1 MLKRF
6 WFCLAVLVLSMPGPL
21 SAADGVWK
29 QVRSNNGII
38 VYSKTTSAGQWVSAK
53 GVGVV
58 EAPIQKVLPYFTDI
72 KKSQEITPRCDKKMI
87 LKTFS
92 DKDRIEYNHI
102 RLIWPFK
109 DRYLIYRGRELH
121 LGGGKIL
128 LTVEDSEGYDYQ
140 ERDKIRG
147 KIRNGRFW
155 FKPLNSH
162 QTHVSIETDLN
173 AAGWLPRWILGLA
186 ARDWV
191 YNMIGNL
198 RRELRDSS

>member
-1 MLKRF
+1 
-6 WFCLAVLVLSMPGPL
+6 MPGAL
-21 SAADGVWK
+21 SAADDVWE
-29 QVRSNNGII
+29 QVRSNNGIT
-38 VYSKTTSAGQWVSAK
+38 VFSKTTSAGQWVSTK

-92 DKDRIEYNHI
+92 DKERIEYNHI

-109 DRYLIYRGRELH
+109 DRYLIYRSRELH
-121 LGGGKIL
+121 LEGGKIL
-128 LTVEDSEGYDYQ
+128 LTAEDSQDYHYQ
-140 ERDKIRG
+140 ESDKIRG

-155 FKPLNSH
+155 FKSLNSH
-162 QTHVSIETDLN
+162 QTRVSIETDLN
-173 AAGWLPRWILGLA
+173 AAGWLPRWILDLA
-186 ARDWV
+186 AHDWV

-198 RRELRDSS
+198 REELRDSS